1 MINKKRKDNKNRI
14 LKDGE
19 YQRPNGSYEYRWR
32 DKRRKMN
39 SIYAKSLVELRE
51 KEKQII
57 KDSLN
62 GLNVTKKVSVDD
74 LYQKWKLLKRG
85 LKDNTFKNYQYLYEY
100 FVSGQLG
107 NVIITNLK
115 KSEVRSF
122 YNYLAEE
129 RHVKVSTIDSI
140 HTVLHQV
147 LQVAVDDE
155 YIFNNPSDN
164 ALKELKQ
171 SRTSGKKGHR
181 ALTLK
186 EQQLFENFLENTSRY
201 KGWYPVFIT
210 MLWTGLRVGEV
221 TGLRWEDIDF
231 ESNTI
236 SVNHTLVYYDTR
248 TNRGVTFTINTPK
261 TKAGERTVPLL
272 PRVKEA
278 LILEKKRQ
286 EELEIVCK
294 SKIDGYTNFI
304 FLNRFGN
311 VFHQGTLNKA
321 LKRIIRDCNFAVLDG
336 KIQSEVALPNFS
348 NHSLRHTFTTRMV
361 EAGTNMKAMQEILGH
376 SDIST
381 TMNIYA
387 EATKELKEK
396 EMEKFGENLQNS
408 LSNLEETYQ

>member
-1 MINKKRKDNKNRI
+1 MTNNKRKDNKNRI

-19 YQRPNGSYEYRWR
+19 YQRPNGTYEYRWR
-32 DKRRKMN
+32 DKRQKRHV
-39 SIYAKSLVELRE
+39 IYAKTLIVLRE
-51 KEKQII
+51 KQKQIL
-57 KDSLN
+57 KDFLN
-62 GLNVTKKVSVDD
+62 GLNVNNKITVDD
-74 LYQKWKLLKRG
+74 LYIKWKSLKRG

-100 FVSGQLG
+100 FVSDQLG
-107 NVIITNLK
+107 SILISNLK
-115 KSEVRSF
+115 KSDIRSF

-147 LQVAVDDE
+147 LQIALDDE
-155 YIFNNPSDN
+155 YITNNPSDN

-171 SRTSGKKGHR
+171 SRTEGKKTNK
-181 ALTLK
+181 ALTLN
-186 EQQLFENFLENTSRY
+186 EQLLFEKFLETSSRY

-231 ESNTI
+231 ENDTI
-236 SVNHTLVYYDTR
+236 NVNHTLVYYDTR
-248 TNRGVTFTINTPK
+248 TQNGVTFAINTPK
-261 TKAGERTVPLL
+261 TKAGERIVPLL

-278 LILEKKRQ
+278 LLMEKERQ
-286 EELEIVCK
+286 TELDITCK

-321 LKRIIRDCNFAVLDG
+321 LKRIVRDCNFAVLDG
-336 KIQSEVALPNFS
+336 IIKSEVMLPNFS
-348 NHSLRHTFTTRMV
+348 NHTLRHTFTTRMV
-361 EAGTNMKAMQEILGH
+361 ETGTNMKAMQEILGH

-396 EMEKFGENLQNS
+396 EMVRLGESLENS
-408 LSNLEETYQ
+408 FSKLGKP

>member
-1 MINKKRKDNKNRI
+1 MTNNKRKDNKNRI

-19 YQRPNGSYEYRWR
+19 YQRPNGTYEYRWR
-32 DKRRKMN
+32 DKRQKRHVV
-39 SIYAKSLVELRE
+39 YAKNLIVLRE
-51 KEKQII
+51 KQKQIL
-57 KDSLN
+57 KDFLN
-62 GLNVTKKVSVDD
+62 GLNVNNKITVDD
-74 LYQKWKLLKRG
+74 LYIKWKSLKRG

-100 FVSGQLG
+100 FVSDQLG
-107 NVIITNLK
+107 AILISNLK
-115 KSEVRSF
+115 KSDIRSF

-147 LQVAVDDE
+147 LQIALDDE
-155 YIFNNPSDN
+155 YITNNPSDN

-171 SRTSGKKGHR
+171 SRTEGKKTNK
-181 ALTLK
+181 ALTLN
-186 EQQLFENFLENTSRY
+186 EQLLFEKFLETSSRY

-221 TGLRWEDIDF
+221 TGLRWKDIDF
-231 ESNTI
+231 ENDTI
-236 SVNHTLVYYDTR
+236 NVNHTLVYYDTR
-248 TNRGVTFTINTPK
+248 TQNGVTFAINTPK
-261 TKAGERTVPLL
+261 TKAGERIVPLL

-278 LILEKKRQ
+278 LLMEKERQ
-286 EELEIVCK
+286 TELDITCK

-321 LKRIIRDCNFAVLDG
+321 LKRIVRDCNFAVLDG
-336 KIQSEVALPNFS
+336 IIKSEVMLPNFS
-348 NHSLRHTFTTRMV
+348 NHTLRHTFTTRMV
-361 EAGTNMKAMQEILGH
+361 ETGTNMKAMQEILGH

-396 EMEKFGENLQNS
+396 EMVRLGESLENS
-408 LSNLEETYQ
+408 FSKLGKH

>member
-1 MINKKRKDNKNRI
+1 MTNNKRKDNKNRI

-19 YQRPNGSYEYRWR
+19 YQRPNGTYEYRWR
-32 DKRRKMN
+32 DKRQKRHV
-39 SIYAKSLVELRE
+39 IYAKTLIVLRE
-51 KEKQII
+51 KQKQIL
-57 KDSLN
+57 KDFLN
-62 GLNVTKKVSVDD
+62 GLNVNNKITVDD
-74 LYQKWKLLKRG
+74 LYIKWKSLKRG

-100 FVSGQLG
+100 FVSDQLG
-107 NVIITNLK
+107 AILISNLK
-115 KSEVRSF
+115 KSDIRSF

-147 LQVAVDDE
+147 LQIALDDE
-155 YIFNNPSDN
+155 YITNNPSDN

-171 SRTSGKKGHR
+171 SRTEGKKTNK
-181 ALTLK
+181 ALTLN
-186 EQQLFENFLENTSRY
+186 EQLLFEKFLETSSRY

-231 ESNTI
+231 ENDTI
-236 SVNHTLVYYDTR
+236 NVNHTLVYYDTR
-248 TNRGVTFTINTPK
+248 TQNGVTFAINTPK
-261 TKAGERTVPLL
+261 TKAGERIVPLL

-278 LILEKKRQ
+278 LLMEKERQ
-286 EELEIVCK
+286 TELDITCK

-321 LKRIIRDCNFAVLDG
+321 LKRIVRDCNFAVLDG
-336 KIQSEVALPNFS
+336 IIKSEVMLPNFS
-348 NHSLRHTFTTRMV
+348 NHTLRHTFTTRMV
-361 EAGTNMKAMQEILGH
+361 ETGTNMKAMQEILGH

-396 EMEKFGENLQNS
+396 EMVRLGESLENS
-408 LSNLEETYQ
+408 FSKLGKP

>member
-1 MINKKRKDNKNRI
+1 MKSMINKKRKDNKNRI

-51 KEKQII
+51 KENQII

-62 GLNVTKKVSVDD
+62 GLNVTKKVSVDG

-115 KSEVRSF
+115 KSDARSF

-155 YIFNNPSDN
+155 HIFNNPSDD

-201 KGWYPVFIT
+201 KDCYPVFIT

-248 TNRGVTFTINTPK
+248 TNRGVTFTINNSK

-272 PRVKEA
+272 PRVKET
-278 LILEKKRQ
+278 LILQ
-286 EELEIVCK
+286 EELEIDARVRLTAIPIL
-294 SKIDGYTNFI
+294 SFSI
-304 FLNRFGN
+304 
-311 VFHQGTLNKA
+311 
-321 LKRIIRDCNFAVLDG
+321 VLVMSSI
-336 KIQSEVALPNFS
+336 KE
-348 NHSLRHTFTTRMV
+348 HSIKH
-361 EAGTNMKAMQEILGH
+361 
-376 SDIST
+376 
-381 TMNIYA
+381 
-387 EATKELKEK
+387 
-396 EMEKFGENLQNS
+396 
-408 LSNLEETYQ
+408 

>member
-1 MINKKRKDNKNRI
+1 MTNNKRKDNKNRI

-19 YQRPNGSYEYRWR
+19 YQRPNGTYEYRWR
-32 DKRRKMN
+32 DKRQKRHV
-39 SIYAKSLVELRE
+39 IYAKNLIVLRE
-51 KEKQII
+51 KQKQIL
-57 KDSLN
+57 KDFLN
-62 GLNVTKKVSVDD
+62 GLNVNNKITVDD
-74 LYQKWKLLKRG
+74 LYIKWKSLKRG
-85 LKDNTFKNYQYLYEY
+85 IKDNTFKNYQYLYEY
-100 FVSGQLG
+100 FVSDQLG
-107 NVIITNLK
+107 AILISNLK
-115 KSEVRSF
+115 KSDIRSF

-147 LQVAVDDE
+147 LQIALDDE
-155 YIFNNPSDN
+155 YITNNTSDN

-171 SRTSGKKGHR
+171 SRTEGKKTNK
-181 ALTLK
+181 ALTLN
-186 EQQLFENFLENTSRY
+186 EQLLFEKFLETSSRY

-210 MLWTGLRVGEV
+210 MLWTGLRVGEI

-231 ESNTI
+231 ENDTI
-236 SVNHTLVYYDTR
+236 NVNHTLVYYDTR
-248 TNRGVTFTINTPK
+248 TQNGVTFAINTPK
-261 TKAGERTVPLL
+261 TKAGERIVPLL

-278 LILEKKRQ
+278 LLMEKERQ
-286 EELEIVCK
+286 TELDIICK

-321 LKRIIRDCNFAVLDG
+321 LKRIVRDCNFAVLDG
-336 KIQSEVALPNFS
+336 IIKSEVMLPNFS
-348 NHSLRHTFTTRMV
+348 NHTLRHTFTTRMV
-361 EAGTNMKAMQEILGH
+361 ETGTNMKAMQEILGH

-396 EMEKFGENLQNS
+396 EMVRLGESLENS
-408 LSNLEETYQ
+408 FSKLGKP

>member
-1 MINKKRKDNKNRI
+1 MTNNKRKDNKNRI

-19 YQRPNGSYEYRWR
+19 YQRPNGTYEYRWR
-32 DKRRKMN
+32 DKRQKRHV
-39 SIYAKSLVELRE
+39 IYAKTLIVLRE
-51 KEKQII
+51 KQKQIL
-57 KDSLN
+57 KDFLN
-62 GLNVTKKVSVDD
+62 GLNVNNKITVDD
-74 LYQKWKLLKRG
+74 LYIKWKSLKRG

-100 FVSGQLG
+100 FVSDQLG
-107 NVIITNLK
+107 AILISNLK
-115 KSEVRSF
+115 KSDIRSF
-122 YNYLAEE
+122 YNSLAEE

-147 LQVAVDDE
+147 LQIALDDE
-155 YIFNNPSDN
+155 YITNNPSDN

-171 SRTSGKKGHR
+171 SRTEGKKTNK
-181 ALTLK
+181 ALTLN
-186 EQQLFENFLENTSRY
+186 EQLLFEKFLETSSRY

-231 ESNTI
+231 ENDTI
-236 SVNHTLVYYDTR
+236 NVNDTLVYYDTR
-248 TNRGVTFTINTPK
+248 TQNGVTFAINTPK
-261 TKAGERTVPLL
+261 TKAGERIVPLL

-278 LILEKKRQ
+278 LLMEKERQ
-286 EELEIVCK
+286 TELDITCK

-321 LKRIIRDCNFAVLDG
+321 LKRIVRDCNFAVLDG
-336 KIQSEVALPNFS
+336 IIKSEVMLPNFS
-348 NHSLRHTFTTRMV
+348 NHTLRHTFTTRMV
-361 EAGTNMKAMQEILGH
+361 ETGTNMKAMQEILGH

-396 EMEKFGENLQNS
+396 EMVRLGESLENS
-408 LSNLEETYQ
+408 FSKLGKP

>member
-1 MINKKRKDNKNRI
+1 MTNNKRKDNKNRI

-19 YQRPNGSYEYRWR
+19 YQRPNGTYEYRWR
-32 DKRRKMN
+32 DKRQKRHV
-39 SIYAKSLVELRE
+39 IYAKNLIVLRE
-51 KEKQII
+51 KQKQIL
-57 KDSLN
+57 KDFLN
-62 GLNVTKKVSVDD
+62 GLNVNNKITVDD
-74 LYQKWKLLKRG
+74 LYIKWKSLKRG

-100 FVSGQLG
+100 FVSDQLG
-107 NVIITNLK
+107 AILISNLK
-115 KSEVRSF
+115 KSDIRSF

-147 LQVAVDDE
+147 LQIALDDE
-155 YIFNNPSDN
+155 YITNNPSDN

-171 SRTSGKKGHR
+171 SRTEGKKTNK
-181 ALTLK
+181 ALTLN
-186 EQQLFENFLENTSRY
+186 EQLLFEKFLETSSRY

-231 ESNTI
+231 ENDTI
-236 SVNHTLVYYDTR
+236 NVNHTLVYYDTR
-248 TNRGVTFTINTPK
+248 TQNGVTFAINTPK
-261 TKAGERTVPLL
+261 TKAGERIVPLL
-272 PRVKEA
+272 PRVKKA
-278 LILEKKRQ
+278 LLMEKERQ
-286 EELEIVCK
+286 TELDITCK

-321 LKRIIRDCNFAVLDG
+321 LKRIVRDCNFAVLDG
-336 KIQSEVALPNFS
+336 IIKGEVMLPNFS
-348 NHSLRHTFTTRMV
+348 NHTLRHTFTTRMV
-361 EAGTNMKAMQEILGH
+361 ETGTNMKAMQEILGH

-396 EMEKFGENLQNS
+396 EMVRLGESLENS
-408 LSNLEETYQ
+408 FSKLGKP

>member
-1 MINKKRKDNKNRI
+1 MTNNKRKDNKNRI

-19 YQRPNGSYEYRWR
+19 YQRPNGTYEYRWR
-32 DKRRKMN
+32 DKRQKRHV
-39 SIYAKSLVELRE
+39 IYAKNLIVLRE
-51 KEKQII
+51 KQKQIL
-57 KDSLN
+57 KDFLN
-62 GLNVTKKVSVDD
+62 GLNVNNKITVDD
-74 LYQKWKLLKRG
+74 LYIKWKSLKRG

-100 FVSGQLG
+100 FVSDQLG
-107 NVIITNLK
+107 AILISNLK
-115 KSEVRSF
+115 KSDIRSF

-147 LQVAVDDE
+147 LQIALDDE
-155 YIFNNPSDN
+155 YITNNPSDN

-171 SRTSGKKGHR
+171 SRTEGKKTNK
-181 ALTLK
+181 ALTLN
-186 EQQLFENFLENTSRY
+186 EQLLFEKFLETSSRY

-210 MLWTGLRVGEV
+210 MLWTGLRVGEI

-231 ESNTI
+231 ENDTI
-236 SVNHTLVYYDTR
+236 NVNHTLVYYDTR
-248 TNRGVTFTINTPK
+248 TQNGVTFAINTPK
-261 TKAGERTVPLL
+261 TKAGERIVPLL

-278 LILEKKRQ
+278 LLMEKERQ
-286 EELEIVCK
+286 TELDITCK

-321 LKRIIRDCNFAVLDG
+321 LKRIVRDCNFAVLDG
-336 KIQSEVALPNFS
+336 IIKSEVMLPNFS
-348 NHSLRHTFTTRMV
+348 NHTLRHTFTTRMV
-361 EAGTNMKAMQEILGH
+361 ETGTNMKAMQEILGH

-396 EMEKFGENLQNS
+396 EMVRLGESLENS
-408 LSNLEETYQ
+408 FSKLGKP

>member
-1 MINKKRKDNKNRI
+1 MTNNKRKDNKNRI

-19 YQRPNGSYEYRWR
+19 YQRPNGTYEYRWR
-32 DKRRKMN
+32 DKRQKRHV
-39 SIYAKSLVELRE
+39 IYAKTLIVLRE
-51 KEKQII
+51 KQKQIL
-57 KDSLN
+57 KDFLN
-62 GLNVTKKVSVDD
+62 GLNVNNKITVDD
-74 LYQKWKLLKRG
+74 LYIKWKSLKRV

-100 FVSGQLG
+100 FVSDQLG
-107 NVIITNLK
+107 AILISNLK
-115 KSEVRSF
+115 KSDIRSF
-122 YNYLAEE
+122 YNSLAEE

-147 LQVAVDDE
+147 LQIALDDE
-155 YIFNNPSDN
+155 YITNNPSDN

-171 SRTSGKKGHR
+171 SRTEGKKTNK
-181 ALTLK
+181 ALTLN
-186 EQQLFENFLENTSRY
+186 EQLLFEKFLETSSRY

-231 ESNTI
+231 ENDTI
-236 SVNHTLVYYDTR
+236 NVNHTLVYYDTR
-248 TNRGVTFTINTPK
+248 TQNGVTFAINTPK
-261 TKAGERTVPLL
+261 TKAGERIVPLL

-278 LILEKKRQ
+278 LLMEKERQ
-286 EELEIVCK
+286 TELDITCK

-321 LKRIIRDCNFAVLDG
+321 LKRIVRDCNFAVLDG
-336 KIQSEVALPNFS
+336 IIKSEVMLPNFS
-348 NHSLRHTFTTRMV
+348 NHTLRHTFTTRMV
-361 EAGTNMKAMQEILGH
+361 ETGTNMKAMQEILGH

-396 EMEKFGENLQNS
+396 EMVRLGESLENS
-408 LSNLEETYQ
+408 FSKLGKP

>member
-1 MINKKRKDNKNRI
+1 MANQKRKDNKNRI

-19 YQRPNGSYEYRWR
+19 YQRPNGTYEYRWR
-32 DKRRKMN
+32 DKRQKRHV
-39 SIYAKSLVELRE
+39 IYAKSLTKLRE
-51 KEKQII
+51 KQKQIL

-62 GLNVTKKVSVDD
+62 GLSVNNKITVDD
-74 LYQKWKLLKRG
+74 LYKKWKSLKRG

-100 FVSGQLG
+100 FVSNQIGSIL
-107 NVIITNLK
+107 ITNLK
-115 KSEVRSF
+115 KTDIRSF

-140 HTVLHQV
+140 HNVLHQV
-147 LQVAVDDE
+147 LQIAIDDE
-155 YIFNNPSDN
+155 YITNNPSDN
-164 ALKELKQ
+164 ALKELKKA
-171 SRTSGKKGHR
+171 RTNGKKANK
-181 ALTLK
+181 ALTLN
-186 EQQLFENFLENTSRY
+186 EQLLFEKFLETSSRY

-231 ESNTI
+231 ENDTI
-236 SVNHTLVYYDTR
+236 NVNHTLVYYDTR
-248 TNRGVTFTINTPK
+248 TQNGVTFAINTPK
-261 TKAGERTVPLL
+261 TKAGERLVPLL

-278 LILEKKRQ
+278 LLLEKERQ
-286 EELEIVCK
+286 TELDITCK

-321 LKRIIRDCNFAVLDG
+321 LKRIIRDCNFAILDG
-336 KIQSEVALPNFS
+336 RIKSDTTLPNFS
-348 NHSLRHTFTTRMV
+348 NHTLRHTFTTRMV
-361 EAGTNMKAMQEILGH
+361 ETGTNMKAMQEILGH

-387 EATKELKEK
+387 EATQELKEK
-396 EMEKFGENLQNS
+396 EMIRLGESLENS
-408 LSNLEETYQ
+408 FSKLGKP

>member
-1 MINKKRKDNKNRI
+1 MTNNKRKDNKNRI

-19 YQRPNGSYEYRWR
+19 YQRPNGTYEYRWR
-32 DKRRKMN
+32 DKRQKRHV
-39 SIYAKSLVELRE
+39 IYAKNLIVLRE
-51 KEKQII
+51 KQKQIL
-57 KDSLN
+57 KDFLN
-62 GLNVTKKVSVDD
+62 GLNVNNKITVDD
-74 LYQKWKLLKRG
+74 LYIKWKSLKRG

-100 FVSGQLG
+100 FVSDQLG
-107 NVIITNLK
+107 AILISNLK
-115 KSEVRSF
+115 KSDIRSF

-147 LQVAVDDE
+147 LQIALDDE
-155 YIFNNPSDN
+155 YITNNPSDN

-171 SRTSGKKGHR
+171 SRTEGKKTNK
-181 ALTLK
+181 ALTLN
-186 EQQLFENFLENTSRY
+186 EQLLFEKFLETSSRY

-210 MLWTGLRVGEV
+210 MLWTGLRVGEI

-231 ESNTI
+231 ENDTI
-236 SVNHTLVYYDTR
+236 NVNHTLVYYDTR
-248 TNRGVTFTINTPK
+248 TQNGVTFAINTPK
-261 TKAGERTVPLL
+261 TKAGERIVPLL

-278 LILEKKRQ
+278 LLMEKERQ
-286 EELEIVCK
+286 TELDITCK

-321 LKRIIRDCNFAVLDG
+321 LKRIVRDCNFAVLDG
-336 KIQSEVALPNFS
+336 IIKSEVMLPNFS
-348 NHSLRHTFTTRMV
+348 NHTLRHTFTTRMV
-361 EAGTNMKAMQEILGH
+361 ETGTNMKAMQEILGH

-396 EMEKFGENLQNS
+396 EMVRLGKP
-408 LSNLEETYQ
+408 

>member
-1 MINKKRKDNKNRI
+1 MTNNKRKDNKNRI

-19 YQRPNGSYEYRWR
+19 YQRPNGTYEYRWR
-32 DKRRKMN
+32 DKRQKRHV
-39 SIYAKSLVELRE
+39 IYAKTLIVLRE
-51 KEKQII
+51 KQKQIL
-57 KDSLN
+57 KDFLN
-62 GLNVTKKVSVDD
+62 GLNVNNKITVDD
-74 LYQKWKLLKRG
+74 LYIKWKSLKRG

-100 FVSGQLG
+100 FVSDQLG
-107 NVIITNLK
+107 AILISNLK
-115 KSEVRSF
+115 KSDIRSF
-122 YNYLAEE
+122 YNSLAEE

-147 LQVAVDDE
+147 LQIALDDE
-155 YIFNNPSDN
+155 YITNNPSDN

-171 SRTSGKKGHR
+171 SRTEGKKTNK
-181 ALTLK
+181 ALTLN
-186 EQQLFENFLENTSRY
+186 EQLLFEKFLETSSRY

-231 ESNTI
+231 ENDTI
-236 SVNHTLVYYDTR
+236 NVNHTLVYYDTR
-248 TNRGVTFTINTPK
+248 TQNGVTFAINTPK
-261 TKAGERTVPLL
+261 TKAGERIVPLL

-278 LILEKKRQ
+278 LLMEKERQ
-286 EELEIVCK
+286 TELDITCK

-321 LKRIIRDCNFAVLDG
+321 LKRIVRDCNFALLDG
-336 KIQSEVALPNFS
+336 IIKSEVMLPNFS
-348 NHSLRHTFTTRMV
+348 NHTLRHTFTTRMV
-361 EAGTNMKAMQEILGH
+361 ETGTNMKAMQEILGH

-396 EMEKFGENLQNS
+396 EMVRLGESLENS
-408 LSNLEETYQ
+408 FSKLGKP

>member
-1 MINKKRKDNKNRI
+1 M
-14 LKDGE
+14 
-19 YQRPNGSYEYRWR
+19 
-32 DKRRKMN
+32 
-39 SIYAKSLVELRE
+39 
-51 KEKQII
+51 
-57 KDSLN
+57 
-62 GLNVTKKVSVDD
+62 
-74 LYQKWKLLKRG
+74 
-85 LKDNTFKNYQYLYEY
+85 
-100 FVSGQLG
+100 
-107 NVIITNLK
+107 K
-115 KSEVRSF
+115 KSDIRSF

-147 LQVAVDDE
+147 LQIALDDE
-155 YIFNNPSDN
+155 YITNNPSDN

-171 SRTSGKKGHR
+171 SRTEGKKTNK
-181 ALTLK
+181 ALTLN
-186 EQQLFENFLENTSRY
+186 EQLLFEKFLETSSRY

-231 ESNTI
+231 ENDTI
-236 SVNHTLVYYDTR
+236 NVNHTLVYYDTR
-248 TNRGVTFTINTPK
+248 TQNGVTFAINTPK
-261 TKAGERTVPLL
+261 TKAGERIVPLL

-278 LILEKKRQ
+278 LLMEKERQ
-286 EELEIVCK
+286 TELDITCK

-321 LKRIIRDCNFAVLDG
+321 LKRIVRDCNFAVLDG
-336 KIQSEVALPNFS
+336 IIKSEVMLPNFS
-348 NHSLRHTFTTRMV
+348 NHTLRHTFTTRMV
-361 EAGTNMKAMQEILGH
+361 ETGTNMKAMQEILGH

-396 EMEKFGENLQNS
+396 EMVRLGESLENS
-408 LSNLEETYQ
+408 FSKLGKP

>member
-1 MINKKRKDNKNRI
+1 MTNNKRKDNKNRI

-19 YQRPNGSYEYRWR
+19 YQRPNGTYEYRWR
-32 DKRRKMN
+32 DKRQKRHV
-39 SIYAKSLVELRE
+39 IYAKTLIVLRE
-51 KEKQII
+51 KQKQIL
-57 KDSLN
+57 KDFLN
-62 GLNVTKKVSVDD
+62 GLNVNNKITVDD
-74 LYQKWKLLKRG
+74 LYIKWKSLKRG

-100 FVSGQLG
+100 FVSDQLG
-107 NVIITNLK
+107 AILISNLK
-115 KSEVRSF
+115 KSDIRSF
-122 YNYLAEE
+122 YNSLAEE

-147 LQVAVDDE
+147 LQIALDDE
-155 YIFNNPSDN
+155 YITNNPSDN

-171 SRTSGKKGHR
+171 SRTEGKKTNK
-181 ALTLK
+181 ALTLN
-186 EQQLFENFLENTSRY
+186 EQLLFEKFLETSSRY

-231 ESNTI
+231 ENDTI
-236 SVNHTLVYYDTR
+236 NVNHTLVYYDTR
-248 TNRGVTFTINTPK
+248 TQNGVTFAINTPK
-261 TKAGERTVPLL
+261 TKAGERIVPLL

-278 LILEKKRQ
+278 LLMEKERQ
-286 EELEIVCK
+286 TELDITCK

-321 LKRIIRDCNFAVLDG
+321 LKRIVRDCNFAVLDG
-336 KIQSEVALPNFS
+336 IIKSEVMLPNFS
-348 NHSLRHTFTTRMV
+348 NHTLRHTFTTRMV
-361 EAGTNMKAMQEILGH
+361 ETGTNMKAMQEILGH

-396 EMEKFGENLQNS
+396 EMVRLGESLENS
-408 LSNLEETYQ
+408 FSKLGKP

>member
-1 MINKKRKDNKNRI
+1 MTNNKRKDNKNRI

-19 YQRPNGSYEYRWR
+19 YQRPNGTYEYRWR
-32 DKRRKMN
+32 DKRQKRHV
-39 SIYAKSLVELRE
+39 IYAKNLIVLRE
-51 KEKQII
+51 KQKQIL
-57 KDSLN
+57 KDFLN
-62 GLNVTKKVSVDD
+62 GLNVNNKITVDD
-74 LYQKWKLLKRG
+74 LYIKWKSLKRG

-100 FVSGQLG
+100 FVSDQLG
-107 NVIITNLK
+107 AILISNLK
-115 KSEVRSF
+115 KSDIRSF

-147 LQVAVDDE
+147 LQIALDDE
-155 YIFNNPSDN
+155 YITNNPSDN

-171 SRTSGKKGHR
+171 SRTEGKKTNK
-181 ALTLK
+181 ALTLN
-186 EQQLFENFLENTSRY
+186 EQLLFEKFLETSSRY

-210 MLWTGLRVGEV
+210 MLWTGLRVGEI

-231 ESNTI
+231 ENDTI
-236 SVNHTLVYYDTR
+236 NVNHTLVYYDTR
-248 TNRGVTFTINTPK
+248 TQNGVTFAINTPK
-261 TKAGERTVPLL
+261 TKAGERIVPLL

-278 LILEKKRQ
+278 LLMEKERQ
-286 EELEIVCK
+286 TELDIICK

-321 LKRIIRDCNFAVLDG
+321 LKRIVRDCNFAVLDG
-336 KIQSEVALPNFS
+336 IIKSEVMLPNFS
-348 NHSLRHTFTTRMV
+348 NHTLRHTFTTRMV
-361 EAGTNMKAMQEILGH
+361 ETGTNMKAMQEILGH

-396 EMEKFGENLQNS
+396 EMVRLGESLENS
-408 LSNLEETYQ
+408 FSKLGKP

>member
-1 MINKKRKDNKNRI
+1 MTNNKRKDNKNRI

-19 YQRPNGSYEYRWR
+19 YQRPNGTYEYRWR
-32 DKRRKMN
+32 DKRQKRHV
-39 SIYAKSLVELRE
+39 IYAKNLIVLRE
-51 KEKQII
+51 KQKQIL
-57 KDSLN
+57 KDFLN
-62 GLNVTKKVSVDD
+62 GLNVNNKITVDD
-74 LYQKWKLLKRG
+74 LYIKWKSLKRG

-100 FVSGQLG
+100 FVSDQLG
-107 NVIITNLK
+107 AILISNLK
-115 KSEVRSF
+115 KSDIRSF

-147 LQVAVDDE
+147 LQIALDDE
-155 YIFNNPSDN
+155 YITNNPSDN

-171 SRTSGKKGHR
+171 SRTEGKKTNK
-181 ALTLK
+181 ALTLN
-186 EQQLFENFLENTSRY
+186 EQLLFEKFLETSSRY

-231 ESNTI
+231 ENDTI
-236 SVNHTLVYYDTR
+236 NVNHTLVYYDTR
-248 TNRGVTFTINTPK
+248 TQNGVTFAINTPK
-261 TKAGERTVPLL
+261 TKAGERIVPLL

-278 LILEKKRQ
+278 LLMEKERQ
-286 EELEIVCK
+286 TELDITCK

-321 LKRIIRDCNFAVLDG
+321 LKRIVRDCNFAVLDG
-336 KIQSEVALPNFS
+336 IIKSEVMLPNFS
-348 NHSLRHTFTTRMV
+348 NHTLRHTFTTRMV
-361 EAGTNMKAMQEILGH
+361 ETGTNMKAMQEILGH

-396 EMEKFGENLQNS
+396 EMVRLGESLENS
-408 LSNLEETYQ
+408 FSKLGKP

>member
-1 MINKKRKDNKNRI
+1 MANKKRKDNKNRI

-19 YQRPNGSYEYRWR
+19 YQRPNGTYEYRWR
-32 DKRRKMN
+32 DKRQKRHV
-39 SIYAKSLVELRE
+39 IYAKSLAELRE
-51 KEKQII
+51 KENQIL

-62 GLNVTKKVSVDD
+62 GLVVSNKITVDD
-74 LYQKWKLLKRG
+74 LYKKWKTLKRG

-100 FVSGQLG
+100 FVSEQLG
-107 NVIITNLK
+107 SIRITDLK
-115 KSEVRSF
+115 KSDVRGF

-129 RHVKVSTIDSI
+129 RHVKVNTIDSI
-140 HTVLHQV
+140 HNVLHQV
-147 LQVAVDDE
+147 LQIAIDDE
-155 YIFNNPSDN
+155 YISNNPSDN

-171 SRTSGKKGHR
+171 SRPKGKKANK
-181 ALTLK
+181 ALSLD
-186 EQQLFENFLENTSRY
+186 EQNLFEQFLENSSRY

-231 ESNTI
+231 ENNTI

-248 TNRGVTFTINTPK
+248 TKNGVVFAINTPK
-261 TKAGERTVPLL
+261 TKAGERLVPLL

-278 LILEKKRQ
+278 LLLEKERQ
-286 EELEIVCK
+286 DELEITCK
-294 SKIDGYTNFI
+294 SKIDGYTNFV

-321 LKRIIRDCNFAVLDG
+321 LKRIIRDCNFSVLDG
-336 KIQSEVALPNFS
+336 KIKSEVTLPNFS
-348 NHSLRHTFTTRMV
+348 NHTLRHTFTTRMV
-361 EAGTNMKAMQEILGH
+361 ETGTNLKAMQEILGH

-387 EATKELKEK
+387 EATQELKEK
-396 EMEKFGENLQNS
+396 EMMKLGETLENK
-408 LSNLEETYQ
+408 LSKLSQS